1 MTSPQKISLTD
12 FFLGELEMAL
22 NDNSFL
28 MSWYIDLQENK
39 VTFISESF
47 EADEELVERIER
59 DTDGER
65 FIPIPPNIS
74 QESYDQMERF
84 IDQLKD
90 EKAQQ
95 ILYKSIDG
103 RGAFSRFKN
112 NLFELNMED
121 EWHEFKGREDRKNAL
136 NWLFGKGLI
145 AEKEIEKGMQMYED
159 TVARRKRREAN
170 LAKMKKG
177 AVVICSDNAG
187 HINQITPGQTYEVLD
202 EQKEHLNLRIKDDR
216 GKIIWLPKSH
226 FELVSEP

>member
-1 MTSPQKISLTD
+1 
-12 FFLGELEMAL
+12 MAL

-28 MSWYIDLQENK
+28 MSWYIDLRENK

-59 DTDGER
+59 DTEG
-65 FIPIPPNIS
+65 
-74 QESYDQMERF
+74 ERF

-177 AVVICSDNAG
+177 AVVICSDNSG

>member
-28 MSWYIDLQENK
+28 MSWYIDLRENK

-59 DTDGER
+59 DTEG
-65 FIPIPPNIS
+65 
-74 QESYDQMERF
+74 ERF